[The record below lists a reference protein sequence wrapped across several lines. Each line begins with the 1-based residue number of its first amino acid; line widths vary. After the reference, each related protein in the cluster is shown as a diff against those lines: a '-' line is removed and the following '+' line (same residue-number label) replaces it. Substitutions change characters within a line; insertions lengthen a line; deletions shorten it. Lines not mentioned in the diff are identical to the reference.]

1 MPNINT
7 KLVNSTHKSKGFSDD
22 EVITF
27 EIFDRRKFRLLK
39 VKVIC
44 EVFEGVSSYSIKI
57 DDVPFLDVTH
67 NPKMKEQYNIEY
79 DMFFRGGE

>member
-1 MPNINT
+1 MY
-7 KLVNSTHKSKGFSDD
+7 VN
-22 EVITF
+22 VIF
-27 EIFDRRKFRLLK
+27 
-39 VKVIC
+39 
-44 EVFEGVSSYSIKI
+44 EVFVGVSSYSINI